1 MGVWVAGLA
10 AGVPRGMG
18 VWVAVAGAEEPA
30 PFGTGAGAKLVSSE
44 GTGRSELDIF
54 KFGQNWTNSLN
65 TVQMC
70 LILLTQPPNS
80 GQI

>member
-30 PFGTGAGAKLVSSE
+30 PFGTGAGAKLVLSFVVKLPE
-44 GTGRSELDIF
+44 G
-54 KFGQNWTNSLN
+54 
-65 TVQMC
+65 
-70 LILLTQPPNS
+70 
-80 GQI
+80 